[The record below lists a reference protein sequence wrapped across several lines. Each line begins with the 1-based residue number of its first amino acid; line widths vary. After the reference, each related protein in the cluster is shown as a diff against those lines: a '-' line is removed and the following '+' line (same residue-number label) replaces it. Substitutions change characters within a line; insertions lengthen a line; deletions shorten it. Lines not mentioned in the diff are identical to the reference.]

1 MPPGHKKCIKE
12 EIHKDVVVTGEFEAK
27 ESPGHR
33 VVNLLFF
40 KLQKHLQVDL
50 KVTDSKDH
58 ILYQKENAESG
69 KFAFTTDDQDLFEVC
84 FTSVRLGGFSQG

>member
-1 MPPGHKKCIKE
+1 MGMYFHMPPGHKKCIKE

-33 VVNLLFF
+33 V
-40 KLQKHLQVDL
+40 DL

-58 ILYQKENAESG
+58 ILYQKR
-69 KFAFTTDDQDLFEVC
+69 KC
-84 FTSVRLGGFSQG
+84 